1 MSKKVI
7 SFISKHFS
15 AIAPVSQAA
24 PAPPAP
30 QVSQAEADQKAA
42 EQFAE
47 DEDKRRR
54 VLGRSSGQGG
64 LKKRS
69 IMGEPVETTKKTLL
83 GQ

>member
-7 SFISKHFS
+7 SFISKHLG

-24 PAPPAP
+24 AAPVTK
-30 QVSQAEADQKAA
+30 QISQEETDQKAA

-64 LKKRS
+64 LEQRS
-69 IMGEPVETTKKTLL
+69 IMGDSVQTTKKTLL

>member
-7 SFISKHFS
+7 RFINKRLGSIK
-15 AIAPVSQAA
+15 PVSQAA
-24 PAPPAP
+24 PATPAP

-54 VLGRSSGQGG
+54 ILGRSSGQGG
-64 LKKRS
+64 KKQRS

>member
-1 MSKKVI
+1 MSKKII

-15 AIAPVSQAA
+15 AIAPVSQA
-24 PAPPAP
+24 PASPAP